1 MSKQKSNQPDHPI
14 WRLLRLWA
22 KAVAE
27 KLRKIKS
34 SRPQT

>member
-1 MSKQKSNQPDHPI
+1 MSKHKSNQPDHPI

-27 KLRKIKS
+27 KLRKINS

>member
-1 MSKQKSNQPDHPI
+1 MSKQKSHQLDLPI

-27 KLRKIKS
+27 KLRKINS